1 MRRLGFEYGRPRGA
15 EAALI
20 APNVMPLRLRHKKCR
35 DDIPAPAPYVGP
47 VTIAHPPSTI
57 PMQKITGAGSSHAE
71 FVA

>member
-20 APNVMPLRLRHKKCR
+20 APNAMSLRLRHRKCR
-35 DDIPAPAPYVGP
+35 DDIPAPYVSP